1 MFLIEHWL
9 VRKFN
14 PETDVKRT
22 GAENNERVSAVSN
35 LVNSR
40 LSMNTRYPETM
51 DSPPDTLLFSTIE
64 WDAQARSQAADVL
77 ALIAQIDAAQSA
89 VVVVLKHAHCL
100 SEPAAYSLCQYLLTQ
115 NPDYIS
121 LVFTASEISQISPL
135 LRRYG
140 KCF

>member
-9 VRKFN
+9 ARRFN
-14 PETDVKRT
+14 LETDVKRRGT
-22 GAENNERVSAVSN
+22 GNNEGVSVVSN
-35 LVNSR
+35 LVSSR

-51 DSPPDTLLFSTIE
+51 DSSPDTLRFSTIE
-64 WDAQARSQAADVL
+64 WDAQTRSQAADIL

-121 LVFTASEISQISPL
+121 LVFTASETSQISPL